1 MFFKENIS
9 GCFLHIMDFNA
20 YQLNTF
26 YQFFEGPRVET
37 CRHWELETRLR
48 LEYGTQDST
57 RTRTL
62 GTRDSTRT
70 RTLVMVTRLGLDS
83 DSSLVTRTWTRT
95 RTLGLETR
103 LGLDSW

>member
-1 MFFKENIS
+1 
-9 GCFLHIMDFNA
+9 MDFNA

-48 LEYGTQDST
+48 LEY
-57 RTRTL
+57 